1 MFIETYFVEEIPQK
15 FKFAY
20 LQYYYLCNFIDGLND
35 KNNTHFK
42 IDKKLKKRN
51 LRNCFAHYGLG
62 QYMRESEIDNND
74 ILKGLTKKTFGLD
87 YYSCKKE
94 LYGILDNLKKQI
106 EEKIF

>member
-1 MFIETYFVEEIPQK
+1 M
-15 FKFAY
+15 
-20 LQYYYLCNFIDGLND
+20 
-35 KNNTHFK
+35 
-42 IDKKLKKRN
+42 KKRIFI
-51 LRNCFAHYGLG
+51 LVLMIFVYLFSYHYFIN
-62 QYMRESEIDNND
+62 QSKQVYVAEKEIVVTNEIDNND